1 MDTSSAPSGSG
12 STSFNNNNNKG
23 KGKGKGSRRQDEV
36 WVHFTQSE
44 RDSQGHASASCN
56 FCQFRFSRGEIA
68 ALQGHIA
75 NHCMKAPIILIRKYQ
90 SALEEN
96 QTKNDKKRKGPEGQ
110 KYLDEYH
117 DNPKPL
123 PQGRVDRIN
132 RALIKFFVCCGVPFR
147 VVESPFFI
155 DLLKELN
162 SAYNLPSRGVLTNRL
177 LESELGYVNSR
188 VSKEL
193 DSMDNL
199 TIGTFSLKI

>member
-23 KGKGKGSRRQDEV
+23 KGKGKGGRRQDEV

-44 RDSQGHASASCN
+44 RDSQGHASAICN
-56 FCQFRFSRGEIA
+56 FCQFKYTRGEISS
-68 ALQGHIA
+68 LQGHLA
-75 NHCMKAPIILIRKYQ
+75 NHCMEAPIILVRKYQ
-90 SALEEN
+90 ALLEDN
-96 QTKNDKKRKGPEGQ
+96 QTKHDKRRKGPEGQ
-110 KYLDEYH
+110 IYLDEYH
-117 DNPKPL
+117 DTARPL

-147 VVESPFFI
+147 VVESPFFN

-162 SAYNLPSRGVLTNRL
+162 SAYNLPSRDVLTNRL

-199 TIGTFSLKI
+199 TIGTLI